1 MCLRE
6 GGRERERD
14 RERVSEG
21 VTERV
26 SERQNEP
33 NFVPSAVFISCL
45 KKIYSTRLDDFNFFS
60 DSEFYASEP
69 KKNCCP
75 Y

>member
-1 MCLRE
+1 M
-6 GGRERERD
+6 
-14 RERVSEG
+14 SEG

-45 KKIYSTRLDDFNFFS
+45 KKIYSTRLDDFNFLQIKIFMLQS
-60 DSEFYASEP
+60 QKRIFVPTSVGSTARRSSFLDGH
-69 KKNCCP
+69 
-75 Y
+75 